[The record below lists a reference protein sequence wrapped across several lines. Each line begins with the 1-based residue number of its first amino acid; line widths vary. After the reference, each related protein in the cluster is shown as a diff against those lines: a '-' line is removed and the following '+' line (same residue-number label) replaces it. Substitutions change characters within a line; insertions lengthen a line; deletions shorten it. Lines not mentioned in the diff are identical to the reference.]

1 MLPSPLALI
10 RLAASMTLGAPLA
23 VFPRLSKAW
32 PAKMGASQL
41 SKSSPDFYSEGF
53 MGRVVAR

>member
-1 MLPSPLALI
+1 
-10 RLAASMTLGAPLA
+10 MTLGAPLA